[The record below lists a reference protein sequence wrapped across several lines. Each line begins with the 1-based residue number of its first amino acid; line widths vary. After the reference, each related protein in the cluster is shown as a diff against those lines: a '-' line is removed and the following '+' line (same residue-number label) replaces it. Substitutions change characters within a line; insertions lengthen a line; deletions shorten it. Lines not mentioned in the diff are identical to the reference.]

1 MLYPRSWVFASVVAV
16 VGVTLL
22 SAPVGAQEPQ
32 SWIHV
37 QIVGTDSADGNMAL
51 NLPLSAV
58 SAVVSMAP
66 EGIIDSEGRLM
77 AAEENGVS
85 VGDIRQMWRGIKDGG
100 DVELVAMQQENRTVR
115 VSRAGDQMEVR
126 VDNAENDETVRID
139 LPVVVVDA
147 LLSGDGDTLNIP
159 AAIEQ
164 LGQLRGDVVRVTEA
178 ARQIRVWID
187 EQSVQ

>member
-1 MLYPRSWVFASVVAV
+1 MHRSALRS
-16 VGVTLL
+16 
-22 SAPVGAQEPQ
+22 PQ

-77 AAEENGVS
+77 AAEENGIS

>member
-1 MLYPRSWVFASVVAV
+1 MLHPRSWVFASVV
-16 VGVTLL
+16 GVALL
-22 SAPVGAQEPQ
+22 SAPVDAQEPQ
-32 SWIHV
+32 NWIHV
-37 QIVGTDSADGNMAL
+37 QIVGTDSAEGNMAL

-58 SAVVSMAP
+58 AAVVSMAP
-66 EGIIDSEGRLM
+66 EGIIDSDGRLM
-77 AAEENGVS
+77 VAEENGVS
-85 VGDIRQMWRGIKDGG
+85 VAGIRQMWSGITDAG
-100 DVELVAMQQENRTVR
+100 DVEFVAMEQEDRTVR

-126 VDNAENDETVRID
+126 VDNAENDEMVRID

-164 LGQLRGDVVRVTEA
+164 LGQLRGDIVRVTEP

>member
-1 MLYPRSWVFASVVAV
+1 MLHPRSQVFASVVAV
-16 VGVTLL
+16 VGVALL
-22 SAPVGAQEPQ
+22 SAAVEAQEPQ

-37 QIVGTDSADGNMAL
+37 QIVGTDSAEGNLAL

-58 SAVVSMAP
+58 AAVVSMAP
-66 EGIIDSEGRLM
+66 QGIVDSEGRLLV
-77 AAEENGVS
+77 AEEHGVS
-85 VGDIRQMWRGIKDGG
+85 VTYIRQMWRGITDAG
-100 DVELVAMQQENRTVR
+100 DVQLVAMQHEDQTVR
-115 VSRAGDQMEVR
+115 VSRAGDQMQVR
-126 VDNAENDETVRID
+126 VDNTENDETVHID
-139 LPVVVVDA
+139 VPVVVVDA

-159 AAIEQ
+159 AAIEE

>member
-1 MLYPRSWVFASVVAV
+1 MLHPRSQVFASVVAV
-16 VGVTLL
+16 VGVALL
-22 SAPVGAQEPQ
+22 SAAAEAQEPQ

-37 QIVGTDSADGNMAL
+37 QIVGTDSAEGNLAL

-58 SAVVSMAP
+58 AAVVSMAP
-66 EGIIDSEGRLM
+66 QGIVDSEGRLLV
-77 AAEENGVS
+77 AEEHGLS
-85 VGDIRQMWRGIKDGG
+85 VTYIRQMWRGITDAG
-100 DVELVAMQQENRTVR
+100 DVDLVAMQHEDQTVR
-115 VSRAGDQMEVR
+115 VSRDGDQMQVR
-126 VDNAENDETVRID
+126 VDNTENDETVHID
-139 LPVVVVDA
+139 VPVVVVDA

-159 AAIEQ
+159 AAIEE

>member
-1 MLYPRSWVFASVVAV
+1 MLYPHSWVFASVVAV

>member
-66 EGIIDSEGRLM
+66 VGIIDSEGRLM

>member
-1 MLYPRSWVFASVVAV
+1 MLHPRSWVLASVIAVTGVA
-16 VGVTLL
+16 LL
-22 SAPVGAQEPQ
+22 SGPVDAQDPQ

-37 QIVGTDSADGNMAL
+37 QIVGTDSEEGNLAL

-58 SAVVSMAP
+58 AAVLSMAP
-66 EGIIDSEGRLM
+66 EGIIDSDGRLIV
-77 AAEENGVS
+77 AEDRGVS
-85 VGDIRQMWRGIKDGG
+85 VSDIRQMWSEVKDAG
-100 DVELVAMQQENRTVR
+100 DVEFAAMQREDETVR
-115 VSRAGDQMEVR
+115 VSRAGDRIEVR
-126 VDNAENDETVRID
+126 VGDADDETVRID
-139 LPVVVVDA
+139 LPLVVVDA

-164 LGQLRGDVVRVTEA
+164 LSQLRGDIVRVTEA

>member
-77 AAEENGVS
+77 AAEENGVA

>member
-16 VGVTLL
+16 VGVALL

>member
-1 MLYPRSWVFASVVAV
+1 MLHPRSQVFASVVAV
-16 VGVTLL
+16 VGVALL
-22 SAPVGAQEPQ
+22 SASADAQEPQ

-37 QIVGTDSADGNMAL
+37 QIVGTESAEGNLAL

-58 SAVVSMAP
+58 AAVVSMAP
-66 EGIIDSEGRLM
+66 EGIVDSEGRLLV
-77 AAEENGVS
+77 AEENGVS
-85 VGDIRQMWRGIKDGG
+85 VTGIRQMWRGITDAG
-100 DVELVAMQQENRTVR
+100 DVEFVALQQENQTVR
-115 VSRAGDQMEVR
+115 VSRAGDQMQVR
-126 VDNAENDETVRID
+126 VDNAESDETVHID
-139 LPVVVVDA
+139 VPVVVVDA